1 MTNATTAQTNL
12 TLHTIP
18 TGGSGATES
27 TFQTIRGC
35 LKVLGKA
42 RRALGRLSAQYP
54 DDTGAPARLM
64 RESFGMKIH
73 NPFRVALLATL
84 GVGVGLLLIGS
95 VQNLSTILL
104 YVGTALFL
112 SLGLDPVVSF
122 LERRGL
128 PRWAAVLVTILAVL
142 GVFAG
147 IIFMVVPIIVSQIA
161 QLVTQIEQLLQPGR
175 WNEIVTDVQTWVSQ
189 TLPWLKIDE
198 VWAGIQHWF
207 STLDVGSI
215 STMIGNSLLT
225 IGGAVAA
232 GLGGAFIVLILTI
245 YFTASTPSLKSAV
258 YQLVPASKRA
268 RFIEL
273 AEKITDSVGYYVMGQ
288 VSLGVINGV
297 LSAIFLSIINAP
309 FPAVLAVIAFFF
321 SLIPL
326 VGTLTGSTIIVP
338 DLPHP
343 RPRHTHLGDRG
354 RGDLLPRLHADRG
367 VRDLPAHHEPRRV
380 GAGVG
385 RGHLGTGRR
394 RAAEPAGRAHRDP
407 GGGEHPHHLPRGHH
421 PATERALILSPRA
434 RRPTRW
440 ATAGRRGSPQ
450 RRSRSARGASA
461 SRRPTDA
468 CRRRL
473 R

>member
-18 TGGSGATES
+18 TGSSGATEES
-27 TFQTIRGC
+27 TFQTIGGR
-35 LKVLGKA
+35 LKVRGEARASPIPPRTVTILT
-42 RRALGRLSAQYP
+42 RRAR
-54 DDTGAPARLM
+54 ARLR

-161 QLVTQIEQLLQPGR
+161 QLISQVEQLLQPGR
-175 WNEIVTDVQTWVSQ
+175 WNEIVTQVQQWVSDS
-189 TLPWLKIDE
+189 LPWLKIDD

-207 STLDVGSI
+207 TTLDVGSI
-215 STMIGNSLLT
+215 STVIGNSLLT
-225 IGGAVAA
+225 GAGAVAA

-297 LSAIFLSIINAP
+297 LSAIFLTIINAP

-326 VGTLTGSTIIVP
+326 VGTLTGSTIIVLTCLIP
-338 DLPHP
+338 
-343 RPRHTHLGDRG
+343 G
-354 RGDLLPRLHADRG
+354 
-367 VRDLPAHHEPRRV
+367 
-380 GAGVG
+380 
-385 RGHLGTGRR
+385 LGTPGGRSSRR
-394 RAAEPAGRAHRDP
+394 RSTTSSTCRSR
-407 GGGEHPHHLPRGHH
+407 R
-421 PATERALILSPRA
+421 TSSPRA
-434 RRPTRW
+434 
-440 ATAGRRGSPQ
+440 S
-450 RRSRSARGASA
+450 
-461 SRRPTDA
+461 
-468 CRRRL
+468 
-473 R
+473 

>member
-1 MTNATTAQTNL
+1 MAAAMTNATTAQTNL

-42 RRALGRLSAQYP
+42 RRALRRLSAQYP
-54 DDTGAPARLM
+54 DDTGTPARLM

-326 VGTLTGSTIIVP
+326 VGTLTGSTIIVLTCLIP
-338 DLPHP
+338 
-343 RPRHTHLGDRG
+343 G
-354 RGDLLPRLHADRG
+354 
-367 VRDLPAHHEPRRV
+367 
-380 GAGVG
+380 
-385 RGHLGTGRR
+385 LGTPTWAIVAAAIYYLVYMQIEAYVISPRIMN
-394 RAAEPAGRAHRDP
+394 RAVSVPGSVVVISALAGGALLNLL
-407 GGGEHPHHLPRGHH
+407 G
-421 PATERALILSPRA
+421 ALIAIPVAASILIIYREVIIPRQNE
-434 RRPTRW
+434 R
-440 ATAGRRGSPQ
+440 
-450 RRSRSARGASA
+450 
-461 SRRPTDA
+461 
-468 CRRRL
+468 
-473 R
+473 